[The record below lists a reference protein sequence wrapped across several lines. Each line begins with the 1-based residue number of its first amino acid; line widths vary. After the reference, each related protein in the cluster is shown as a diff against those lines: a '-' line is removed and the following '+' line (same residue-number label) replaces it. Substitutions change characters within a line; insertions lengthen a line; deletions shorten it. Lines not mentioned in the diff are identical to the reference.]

1 MDMIHEGNRY
11 TPGYDAPHGGGSG
24 SRNLRGRKGRR
35 EGGNQRGGAGGGDA
49 ADLQGVRRRWIR
61 PLPGL
66 LLPVSFELGALAGC
80 LFRWPMFIS
89 LAHLQTALFPIS

>member
-11 TPGYDAPHGGGSG
+11 TPGYDAPHGGAAAAATSADG
-24 SRNLRGRKGRR
+24 RGDG
-35 EGGNQRGGAGGGDA
+35 RGGTSGEAPGGGTA